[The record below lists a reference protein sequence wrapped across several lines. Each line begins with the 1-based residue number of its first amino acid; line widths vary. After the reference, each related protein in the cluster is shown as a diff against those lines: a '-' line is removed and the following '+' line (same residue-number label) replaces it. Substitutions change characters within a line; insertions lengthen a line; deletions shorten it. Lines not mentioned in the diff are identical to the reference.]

1 MTKYSFPEG
10 AAVVFGG
17 SGGLGSG
24 VVNLLADS
32 GVNVAFTY
40 LTNEKAAKENLKSIE
55 NSTMD
60 ISDNK
65 ITDENIPE
73 VKVHKKRGRKP
84 KGGKIV
90 EFKNILV
97 LTNPFKTK

>member
-55 NSTMD
+55 SKGVDGLIEKVDLLNLEETTSFANKAKKNLTGYTLLYLLLALFF
-60 ISDNK
+60 ISCQ
-65 ITDENIPE
+65 
-73 VKVHKKRGRKP
+73 
-84 KGGKIV
+84 
-90 EFKNILV
+90 
-97 LTNPFKTK
+97 